1 MTATGYRRT
10 HSWLLHLQCRY
21 HGIYT
26 QQQWLYIIPWICAPS
41 MLSSATKSDRYLY
54 SKSLVVLVI
63 QWITHFFHRN
73 EDVFLS
79 HKNLPFDYHAAIK
92 VCWHGNHNSP
102 GWCFTFVVLLL
113 SRYWGARYLSNVW
126 LQRSRLNERLWFS
139 TPQSAWN
146 QNPPTLSK
154 RWRRS
159 SLFG

>member
-10 HSWLLHLQCRY
+10 HSWLLHLQCQY

-54 SKSLVVLVI
+54 SKSPVVLVI

-102 GWCFTFVVLLL
+102 GWCFTFCSATSLEILRSTLLVQCLASKITSQWKTMVLHTTECLKL
-113 SRYWGARYLSNVW
+113 KSPYSV
-126 LQRSRLNERLWFS
+126 
-139 TPQSAWN
+139 
-146 QNPPTLSK
+146 
-154 RWRRS
+154 
-159 SLFG
+159 